1 MFAFAALADNIM
13 VVAVKIANDF
23 VFMFSP
29 FCDSIIKKRVINMQE
44 NKPFL
49 VVGLGN
55 PGAQYANTRHNVGFM
70 AVDAMAGPGTTWKGE
85 KDAMTARAEIDG
97 RRVIFAKP
105 QTFMNNSG
113 VAVGALMAFY
123 KIPLENL
130 IVIHDDMDIT
140 VGDCREKIG
149 GGSAGHNGIR
159 SIDGHVGREY
169 RRIRI
174 GIGHPRDFNL
184 PMDPADWVLG
194 KFGAAQLEQIS
205 AVIEKIKL
213 W

>member
-1 MFAFAALADNIM
+1 
-13 VVAVKIANDF
+13 
-23 VFMFSP
+23 
-29 FCDSIIKKRVINMQE
+29 MQE

-55 PGAQYANTRHNVGFM
+55 PGAQYVNTRHNVGFM
-70 AVDAMAGPGTTWKGE
+70 AVDALAGENASWKSE
-85 KDAMTARAEIDG
+85 KNALIARVDING
-97 RRVIFAKP
+97 NRVIFVKP

-113 VAVGALMAFY
+113 VAVAALMTFY
-123 KIPLENL
+123 KIPLEN
-130 IVIHDDMDIT
+130 IVVIHDDMDIP

-159 SIDGHVGREY
+159 SIDAHIGREY

-174 GIGHPRDFNL
+174 GIGHPRDFDL

-194 KFGAAQLEQIS
+194 KFGAVQMDL
-205 AVIEKIKL
+205 IKNAINHINL
-213 W
+213 FD